1 MPGVCHDLSYTFP
14 RDSKPAMLIL
24 EAALLAIL
32 ADTPPAVK
40 PPEPPPAQSTFTALG
55 GPELARSI
63 RKDLESI
70 SGPGTVDVRIE
81 HGTLFT
87 VRIAMP
93 SFNPEACASI
103 RSRELELD
111 GLFPNLSFDF
121 RFAAPDLARAIKSDI
136 ESISGG
142 GTVDVS
148 VDRETL
154 FNIRVTVPS
163 LNSRLYSQ
171 IYDRALEFYR
181 VFPDL
186 SFDFYL
192 WQKL

>member
-1 MPGVCHDLSYTFP
+1 MF
-14 RDSKPAMLIL
+14 LI

-32 ADTPPAVK
+32 ADTPPVAK
-40 PPEPPPAQSTFTALG
+40 PPLPPAQSTFTALG

-63 RKDLESI
+63 KKDIESI
-70 SGPGTVDVRIE
+70 AGPGTVDVRISHE
-81 HGTLFT
+81 TLFL

-93 SFNPEACASI
+93 SINPEACAKI

-121 RFAAPDLARAIKSDI
+121 RFAAPELARAIKSDI

-148 VDRETL
+148 VDRDTL
-154 FNIRVTVPS
+154 FNVRVAVPS
-163 LNSRLYSQ
+163 LNSHLYAQ
-171 IYDRALEFYR
+171 IYDRALEFYK

>member
-1 MPGVCHDLSYTFP
+1 
-14 RDSKPAMLIL
+14 MLIV

-40 PPEPPPAQSTFTALG
+40 VPPSPAPAVSAVG
-55 GPELARSI
+55 GPDLARSI
-63 RKDLESI
+63 KGDLESLA
-70 SGPGTVDVRIE
+70 GPGAVDVQIE
-81 HGTLFT
+81 HETLFH

-93 SFNPEACASI
+93 SFNPDVCAKI
-103 RSRELELD
+103 RNRELELD

-121 RFAAPDLARAIKSDI
+121 RFAGPELARAIKTDI

-148 VDRETL
+148 IDKETL
-154 FNIRVTVPS
+154 FNVRIAVPT
-163 LNSRLYSQ
+163 LNSKLYNQ
-171 IYDRALEFYR
+171 IYDRALEFYK

>member
-1 MPGVCHDLSYTFP
+1 
-14 RDSKPAMLIL
+14 MLIL

-32 ADTPPAVK
+32 ADTPPAIK
-40 PPEPPPAQSTFTALG
+40 PPQPATSQAISALG
-55 GPELARSI
+55 GPELASFI
-63 RKDLESI
+63 KKDVESF
-70 SGPGTVDVRIE
+70 SGAGTVDVRID
-81 HGTLFT
+81 HDTLFV
-87 VRIAMP
+87 VRISMP
-93 SFNPEACASI
+93 RFDPEVCSKI
-103 RSRELELD
+103 RTREMELD

-121 RFAAPDLARAIKSDI
+121 RFAAPDLARAIKSDL
-136 ESISGG
+136 ESIAGG

-154 FNIRVTVPS
+154 FNVRIAVPR
-163 LNSRLYSQ
+163 LNSGLYSR
-171 IYDRALEFYR
+171 IYNRALEFYK